1 MGSTSVL
8 TLIPQQSR
16 YIRNTWMIAANKSLN
31 FRDNSAVR
39 YFNEVEASKLSE
51 MVRKRNIFA
60 RHSYENNFYIKRIN
74 ELSNRT
80 IIEVFRSGDPQE
92 IREDIE
98 EIANQIE
105 KIVLLSATLVV
116 KKDRFLKKLGIHSKH
131 RSELDIIIGSQIQYI
146 SSRLKGAKL
155 PDGISITE
163 SFRNRFVKCGFSRL
177 YDYCQVKSDL
187 SKRVISSMD
196 WLFESR
202 REPSMHA
209 SVVKTSIALET
220 LLIFAESETLGRSLS
235 ERVAYIL
242 SSDPDVRKRL
252 GKMVLEFYNAR
263 SGIVHGN
270 SRRMAD
276 KSLIE
281 AIERILVLIY
291 LTISHNSYLW
301 PSVKEFR
308 KWFEIQRW
316 GYPSSHVNR
325 PFPKHY
331 LKNALALCLSKKE

>member
-1 MGSTSVL
+1 MGSANIL

-16 YIRNTWMIAANKSLN
+16 YIRNTWMIAANKSLS
-31 FRDNSAVR
+31 FSDNSAVR
-39 YFNEVEASKLSE
+39 YFNDVEAKTLSE

-92 IREDIE
+92 IREDAE
-98 EIANQIE
+98 EAANQIE
-105 KIVLLSATLVV
+105 KIVMLSATLVV
-116 KKDRFLKKLGIHSKH
+116 KKDSFLKKIGVHSKH
-131 RSELDIIIGSQIQYI
+131 RNELDIIIGSQIQYI
-146 SSRLKGAKL
+146 SSKLKGAKP

-163 SFRNRFVKCGFSRL
+163 RFKNRFIKCGFPRL
-177 YDYCQVKSDL
+177 YDYCQVKGDL

-220 LLIFAESETLGRSLS
+220 LLIFAESEPLGRSLS

-242 SSDPDVRKRL
+242 SSDPGVRKRL
-252 GKMVLEFYNAR
+252 SKMVLEFYNAR
-263 SGIVHGN
+263 SSIVHGN
-270 SRRMAD
+270 TRRIAD
-276 KSLIE
+276 NSLIE
-281 AIERILVLIY
+281 AIERIFVLIY
-291 LTISHNSYLW
+291 LTISYNSNLW

-308 KWFEIQRW
+308 KWFEMQRW
-316 GYPSSHVNR
+316 GYPSSQVNR

-331 LKNALALCLSKKE
+331 LKNALELYLSKEE